1 MVSAFIFI
9 VVILFVSAFSKV
21 GPLEYGLHF
30 SNWNN
35 KMVLNSNGEV
45 DVYTA
50 GRFLI
55 GIGHTFVTF
64 PTNAVTIDFTNDPG
78 AKNKPLQTRTQ
89 DGLPVT
95 IEIALQYK
103 LKPDKLLDL
112 YTELN
117 IGYEAAFVR
126 NARDALLEEAG
137 AHEAQQYWGRRKE
150 IGEEM
155 LERLQQGEGL
165 QRFVEIKGVQI
176 LTVMLP
182 AAYERSIM
190 QTQVSVQEQKKA
202 EFEQAVERVNSET
215 AALVNTYNN
224 TVTVMLRRAAAEAAQ
239 MKQNALATARR
250 NTIMAEAAAYQD
262 AKSELGLTA
271 EQLQAYRWFHT
282 MMDSPTENGKV
293 LVNLAGGSIVNLS
306 P

>member
-126 NARDALLEEAG
+126 NARDALLEEA
-137 AHEAQQYWGRRKE
+137 ARTRRSST
-150 IGEEM
+150 
-155 LERLQQGEGL
+155 
-165 QRFVEIKGVQI
+165 GVG
-176 LTVMLP
+176 
-182 AAYERSIM
+182 
-190 QTQVSVQEQKKA
+190 
-202 EFEQAVERVNSET
+202 
-215 AALVNTYNN
+215 
-224 TVTVMLRRAAAEAAQ
+224 
-239 MKQNALATARR
+239 ARR
-250 NTIMAEAAAYQD
+250 SARRCSSGFSK
-262 AKSELGLTA
+262 AKACS
-271 EQLQAYRWFHT
+271 
-282 MMDSPTENGKV
+282 
-293 LVNLAGGSIVNLS
+293 GSS
-306 P
+306 KSRACRF